1 MMNFRKS
8 LKVNV
13 EPKKKTNSVDL
24 IMQYMEKEKDE
35 NRMFDEADGI
45 DIYAE
50 DYKPEADA
58 IIRMIENMLK
68 YRELRTEQAFV
79 SKMNSGNNSREIRE
93 KLAELDKDRREKH
106 NLALSSLKGLNEF
119 AKRYG
124 LEPIYTGRE
133 LTEEQIE
140 SHDSATY
147 DTREEM
153 TDAFLKLLID
163 IEKSAIEE
171 YGNSKVEMMKLQKDI
186 DKTKRQYGVK
196 KELEHDDGNIEFND
210 MNDELQL

>member
-24 IMQYMEKEKDE
+24 IMQYMEKEKNE

-147 DTREEM
+147 DIREEM